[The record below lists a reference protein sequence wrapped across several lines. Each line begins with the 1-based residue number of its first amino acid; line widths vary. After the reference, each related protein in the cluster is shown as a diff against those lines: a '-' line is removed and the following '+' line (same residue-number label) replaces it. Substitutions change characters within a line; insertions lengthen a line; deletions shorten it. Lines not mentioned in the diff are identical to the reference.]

1 MVCLLLGCQLCMG
14 HAVDQNLLSLVQQDI
29 RDVAEKI
36 KKTKGA
42 QLAIQESLAQLKTEQ
57 PEMQKTVAS
66 IQDQQS
72 STGVQLKAHG
82 EQLKA
87 VLEWKEQQMN
97 ENKEIL
103 EKLMFVEKTLSEE
116 LLIRVQ
122 GMQKGLSYT
131 DDRVEQLEQRFVK
144 TDDKVEQLE
153 QGFAKTDDKVEQ
165 LEQGFGKTDG
175 KVEQMKHGFVRVEKD
190 VSKMSYKVKQLEHE
204 LKSQRMKGNKSG

>member
-1 MVCLLLGCQLCMG
+1 MG

-87 VLEWKEQQMN
+87 VLEWKEQQMK

-103 EKLMFVEKTLSEE
+103 EKLMFFEKTLSEE

-122 GMQKGLSYT
+122 GMQKGLAET
-131 DDRVEQLEQRFVK
+131 DDRVEQLK
-144 TDDKVEQLE
+144 K
-153 QGFAKTDDKVEQ
+153 GFAKTDDKVEQ
-165 LEQGFGKTDG
+165 LEQEFAKTDDKVVRLEQEFAKTDD
-175 KVEQMKHGFVRVEKD
+175 KVEQLEHGYTRVEKD
-190 VSKMSYKVKQLEHE
+190 LSETSDKVKQLEHE
-204 LKSQRMKGNKSG
+204 VKREKMKDTKSG